1 MTATATA
8 ADATAVDAN
17 TVISALV
24 AEVGRLTLRAVA
36 AETAL
41 AALRAPQE
49 TGDQA
54 DA

>member
-1 MTATATA
+1 MTATAT

>member
-1 MTATATA
+1 MPTATAEATA
-8 ADATAVDAN
+8 DTTAVDAN

-41 AALRAPQE
+41 AALRAPQ
-49 TGDQA
+49 T

>member
-1 MTATATA
+1 MTAAT

-41 AALRAPQE
+41 AALHAPQAGAQE
-49 TGDQA
+49 

>member
-1 MTATATA
+1 MTAAT

-17 TVISALV
+17 AVISALV

-41 AALRAPQE
+41 ATLHAPQE

>member
-1 MTATATA
+1 MTAAPAT

-17 TVISALV
+17 SVISALV
-24 AEVGRLTLRAVA
+24 AEVGRLTLRAA

-49 TGDQA
+49 TGAQE

>member
-1 MTATATA
+1 MTAAPAT

-17 TVISALV
+17 SVISALV
-24 AEVGRLTLRAVA
+24 AEVGRLTLRA
-36 AETAL
+36 L

-49 TGDQA
+49 TGAQE